1 MLLFAL
7 LFVAPSVAVA
17 DTLGCAGGGL
27 LLGAVGSQIGGG
39 VGNKV
44 FTGLGLLMGCSAGS
58 RIEDG
63 TYGKAAPTVTRKVT
77 IVNAGGYQD
86 THRHDYGHHDDYR
99 GRERRPS
106 YFEDG
111 YEEHRR
117 SNIRPAV
124 YTVEDVVE
132 KPKKEPFGPTVFNYT
147 SEKMIHPDCK
157 TENPGADGWCLKRK
171 AKILWNEQLA
181 CEGNV
186 TTNVKPKVP
195 CTAGKYNP
203 GQWAGVYIRLG
214 NELIARQA
222 KIQGNV
228 AIPE

>member
-99 GRERRPS
+99 GRERHPS

-132 KPKKEPFGPTVFNYT
+132 KPKKQPFGPTVFNYT
-147 SEKMIHPDCK
+147 AEKMIHRDCK
-157 TENPGADGWCLKRK
+157 TKNPGRDGYCLLAKAEDLALEQKVCDGKADGAAISKLC
-171 AKILWNEQLA
+171 
-181 CEGNV
+181 
-186 TTNVKPKVP
+186 PM
-195 CTAGKYNP
+195 GKYNP
-203 GQWAGVYIRLG
+203 GQWAGVYRRLG
-214 NELIARQA
+214 SELVAKQNEMNGEKFVLD
-222 KIQGNV
+222 
-228 AIPE
+228 